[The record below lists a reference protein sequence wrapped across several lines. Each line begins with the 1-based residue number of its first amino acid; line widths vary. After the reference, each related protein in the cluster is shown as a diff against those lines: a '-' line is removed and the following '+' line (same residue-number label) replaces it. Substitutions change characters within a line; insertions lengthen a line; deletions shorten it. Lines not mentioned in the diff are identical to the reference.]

1 MCEAFFERQP
11 MKASRLRCRP
21 PARAHHCGAG
31 ANPSGALFV
40 PPPRFRCRVHAV
52 EISASGHGWL
62 SLAVKIKRRCRRSTS
77 GGVQGDAGVP
87 PAMGLRNRS
96 VVLARD
102 IVGAGLG
109 KWLGTRGAP
118 GAGGRTHEHTLS
130 SGRARAFSWRS
141 FRRGTLHG
149 LTEVNAREHD
159 GHGLRRPLP
168 TRLTRAN
175 TILSPVSY
183 RYLRVQAE
191 CSSVG
196 SGLAPRK
203 QSRKARAQ
211 THTHTQTDRQTER
224 ER

>member
-31 ANPSGALFV
+31 ANPPGALFV

-102 IVGAGLG
+102 IVGRGWASG
-109 KWLGTRGAP
+109 WARGALQERV
-118 GAGGRTHEHTLS
+118 GARAHAELGS
-130 SGRARAFSWRS
+130 RARVLGVVSEGMIAV
-141 FRRGTLHG
+141 TLHP
-149 LTEVNAREHD
+149 LTEV
-159 GHGLRRPLP
+159 
-168 TRLTRAN
+168 
-175 TILSPVSY
+175 
-183 RYLRVQAE
+183 
-191 CSSVG
+191 
-196 SGLAPRK
+196 
-203 QSRKARAQ
+203 
-211 THTHTQTDRQTER
+211 
-224 ER
+224 

>member
-21 PARAHHCGAG
+21 PTRAHHCGAG

-52 EISASGHGWL
+52 EISASGHRWL

-102 IVGAGLG
+102 IVGGGVGQVAG
-109 KWLGTRGAP
+109 R
-118 GAGGRTHEHTLS
+118 AGRSRSGWAHEHTLS
-130 SGRARAFSWRS
+130 VRSRARV
-141 FRRGTLHG
+141 L
-149 LTEVNAREHD
+149 
-159 GHGLRRPLP
+159 
-168 TRLTRAN
+168 
-175 TILSPVSY
+175 
-183 RYLRVQAE
+183 
-191 CSSVG
+191 
-196 SGLAPRK
+196 LA
-203 QSRKARAQ
+203 
-211 THTHTQTDRQTER
+211 
-224 ER
+224 